1 LLCYIFT
8 IWLFVPELAAAL
20 KTRALVQMKPEEIT
34 VSKEKK
40 ESFEGFA
47 IQLLSEHLQKY
58 KHNSF

>member
-1 LLCYIFT
+1 
-8 IWLFVPELAAAL
+8 LFVPELAAAL

-34 VSKEKK
+34 VSKEK
-40 ESFEGFA
+40 EELFEGFA